1 LEEAC
6 QLPRAKELWT
16 KQDRW
21 INERKDE
28 IASAIKQFENHVNRN
43 NSDQQ
48 LLRGQTTLLASL
60 VFEQQTHICDLNDR
74 YLRLLEEKRQLAQVN
89 DTKIHNDVDTIID
102 TMKTL
107 QEALNQRH
115 DTVTKLLEPIDMSKI
130 MSTNYGQAK
139 NSLIRDFYS
148 KRAIRDAKWSIT
160 TSIVVYASTNVE
172 TNLRCHR

>member
-1 LEEAC
+1 M
-6 QLPRAKELWT
+6 
-16 KQDRW
+16 
-21 INERKDE
+21 
-28 IASAIKQFENHVNRN
+28 
-43 NSDQQ
+43 
-48 LLRGQTTLLASL
+48 LASL

-148 KRAIRDAKWSIT
+148 KRAIRDAK
-160 TSIVVYASTNVE
+160 
-172 TNLRCHR
+172 